1 MITNVNK
8 LININN
14 ISIKDN
20 IIHSQFSDYVLY
32 FEDKII
38 GFGWKNEN
46 VNEVIGFMGAWAPS
60 NKIPQKIFDNIIN
73 ENNTGFG
80 FEDLMYM
87 FQFAVSENYYWF
99 SPPVANLNMGV
110 ECPSLDDAK
119 IFNDYLE
126 IYIEKIK
133 DKTLIDDIQYEIHK
147 LIHTFKVNV
156 SKQIIND

>member
-1 MITNVNK
+1 MITNLNK
-8 LININN
+8 IIDKNN

-20 IIHSQFSDYVLY
+20 VIDSQFSDYVLY
-32 FEDKII
+32 FDDKII
-38 GFGWKNEN
+38 GYGWKNEK
-46 VNEVIGFMGAWAPS
+46 VNEVIGFMGMSAPS
-60 NKIPQKIFDNIIN
+60 NKIPQIIFDKFIN
-73 ENNTGFG
+73 ENNRGFG
-80 FEDLMYM
+80 SEDLMYM

-119 IFNDYLE
+119 IFNDYIE
-126 IYIEKIK
+126 IYIEKIR

-156 SKQIIND
+156 SKQITNN

>member
-1 MITNVNK
+1 MITNLNK
-8 LININN
+8 LINKNN

-20 IIHSQFSDYVLY
+20 VIDSQFSDYVLY
-32 FEDKII
+32 FDDKII
-38 GFGWKNEN
+38 GFGWINEN
-46 VNEVIGFMGAWAPS
+46 VNQVIGFMGMSAP
-60 NKIPQKIFDNIIN
+60 NNNIPQKILNKFIN
-73 ENNTGFG
+73 ENNTGVS

-133 DKTLIDDIQYEIHK
+133 DKTLIDDFQYEIHK

-156 SKQIIND
+156 SKQITND

>member
-1 MITNVNK
+1 MINNLNK
-8 LININN
+8 LINKNN

-20 IIHSQFSDYVLY
+20 VIDSQFSDYVLY
-32 FEDKII
+32 FDDKII

-46 VNEVIGFMGAWAPS
+46 VNEVIGFMGMSAPNDNIS
-60 NKIPQKIFDNIIN
+60 QKILNKFIN
-73 ENNTGFG
+73 ENNTGVSFD
-80 FEDLMYM
+80 DLMYM

-126 IYIEKIK
+126 IYIEKII
-133 DKTLIDDIQYEIHK
+133 DKTLINEIQNEIHK

-156 SKQIIND
+156 SMQIIND

>member
-1 MITNVNK
+1 MITNLNK
-8 LININN
+8 FININN

-20 IIHSQFSDYVLY
+20 IMHSQFSDYVLY

-46 VNEVIGFMGAWAPS
+46 VNEVIGFMGMSAPS
-60 NKIPQKIFDNIIN
+60 NKIPQKIFDKFIN
-73 ENNTGFG
+73 ENITGFSS
-80 FEDLMYM
+80 EDLMYM

>member
-1 MITNVNK
+1 MITNLNK

-46 VNEVIGFMGAWAPS
+46 VNEVIGFMGMSAPN
-60 NKIPQKIFDNIIN
+60 NKIPQKIFDKFIN
-73 ENNTGFG
+73 ENITGFSS
-80 FEDLMYM
+80 EDLMYM

-126 IYIEKIK
+126 IYIEKII
-133 DKTLIDDIQYEIHK
+133 DKTLINDIQNEIHK

-156 SKQIIND
+156 SRQITKD